1 MGGAIGGIAAAWEP
15 DWFHKVILSSPM
27 IRPLTGNVP
36 WPAAT
41 GIALEKCIL
50 GKDEEYVAGK
60 NHTMAAVL
68 LRQVPQHQNQDMS
81 VTKISAQSTKN
92 SRPGLHPTAGSG
104 LLQR

>member
-27 IRPLTGNVP
+27 IRPLTDNVP

-41 GIALEKCIL
+41 GIALEKCIF
-50 GKDEEYVAGK
+50 GKDEEYVAGRK
-60 NHTMAAVL
+60 PYDAAVL
-68 LRQVPQHQNQDMS
+68 LRQAPQHQNQDTS
-81 VTKISAQSTKN
+81 DTKISVQNIRS

-104 LLQR
+104 LLRK